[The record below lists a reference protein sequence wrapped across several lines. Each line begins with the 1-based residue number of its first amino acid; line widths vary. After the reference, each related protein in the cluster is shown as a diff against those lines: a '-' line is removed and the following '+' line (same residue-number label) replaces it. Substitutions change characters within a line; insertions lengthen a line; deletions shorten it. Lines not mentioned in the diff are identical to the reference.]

1 MVSIRPMVDEFQAR
15 QAAAAEARRAVDA
28 ARHAHQLAS
37 SRLAYA
43 TRTNKPETVLAPL
56 RAEQHA
62 ARVTLQRARRAL
74 LRTM

>member
-1 MVSIRPMVDEFQAR
+1 MVSIRPMVEEFEAR
-15 QAAAAEARRAVDA
+15 QEATREARRAVDA
-28 ARHAHQLAS
+28 ARHAHALAS

-62 ARVTLQRARRAL
+62 ARITLQRARRAL
-74 LRTM
+74 LRSL